1 MHFVFLST
9 TMKLTGGTKLLFE
22 YASYLRTHGHHV
34 DVLVKSKTGN
44 LKSYIDA
51 TLVPDFNL
59 KTIPDCDLVV
69 ATTPR
74 DLRQAWDSK
83 KNKVVNF
90 CQGLQ
95 IIGLEQRIKGEALPF
110 RFQKKGLFNKL
121 KLMRKKK
128 YWQKKIDRIDE
139 LYRLPMPIITV
150 AKPLQKILEQR
161 YGRKV
166 DLCTNGVSNKYFFS
180 LSKKRRLRA
189 TTDHPLRILSVGPYD
204 VSVKGIAI
212 TIDAIKEL
220 KQQGIPIHFTRV
232 APEFLSFE
240 KKNPCVDK
248 FFENVSSKK
257 MGEIMHSSD
266 IYISNSYAAEGFGLP
281 AIEALSC
288 GLLCIL
294 SSIPSYRSFSD
305 KDGFC
310 FFLEG
315 NNVGETVKTILRVM
329 QLSKTDLG
337 NVTANALEVA
347 SNFSLDK
354 ACQRFEQILIKLG
367 QV

>member
-22 YASYLRTHGHHV
+22 YASYLRNQGHHV
-34 DVLVKSKTGN
+34 DVLVKFKTGK
-44 LKSYIDA
+44 LKNYLDV
-51 TLVPDFNL
+51 TLVPDFNS
-59 KTIPDCDLVV
+59 KTIPDCDLVI

-95 IIGLEQRIKGEALPF
+95 VIGLEQRIKGEAIPF
-110 RFQKKGLFNKL
+110 RFQKQGLFNRL
-121 KLMRKKK
+121 KLIRKKK
-128 YWQKKIDRIDE
+128 YWQKKIDKIDK
-139 LYRLPMPIITV
+139 LYSLPVPIITV
-150 AKPLQKILEQR
+150 AKPLQKVLEQR
-161 YGRKV
+161 YDAKV
-166 DLCTNGVSNKYFFS
+166 DLCINGVSNKYFFP
-180 LSKKRRLRA
+180 LLEKRRFEA
-189 TTDHPLRILSVGPYD
+189 TTDNPIRILSVGPYD
-204 VSVKGIAI
+204 VSVKGISI

-240 KKNPCVDK
+240 KENPCIDK

-257 MGEIMHSSD
+257 MGEIMRSSD
-266 IYISNSYAAEGFGLP
+266 IYISNSHAAEGFGLP
-281 AIEALSC
+281 AIEALAC
-288 GLLCIL
+288 GVLCIL
-294 SSIPSYRSFSD
+294 SPIPSYKSFSR

-315 NNVGETVKTILRVM
+315 NNVSETVKTISRVI
-329 QLSKTDLG
+329 QLSNTDLE
-337 NVTANALEVA
+337 NITTNALEVA

-354 ACQRFEQILIKLG
+354 ACQRFEQILIKLTTI
-367 QV
+367 